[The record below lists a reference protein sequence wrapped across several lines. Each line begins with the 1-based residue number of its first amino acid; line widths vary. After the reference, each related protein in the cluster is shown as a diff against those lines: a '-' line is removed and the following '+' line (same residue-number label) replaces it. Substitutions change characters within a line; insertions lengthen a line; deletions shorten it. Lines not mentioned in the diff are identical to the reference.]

1 MGPQVQDH
9 REVQAGLHAARPHED
24 LQQQPLEAA
33 LRLELL
39 LVVHLAH
46 LALVVP
52 LAALFRGDHQEDLR
66 AHHQEGHRGDHQ
78 EDLRAH
84 HQEDHREDHREGH
97 LEDHRGDHQE
107 DLRAHHQE
115 DLHEDRRE
123 GHQEDHRGD
132 HQEDRQEDHQ
142 EDLREGHQGDHQED
156 LREGHQEDHRGDHH
170 ADHQELLAPVLLE
183 ARGLCSWWRRPAH
196 PSPRSSGA

>member
-1 MGPQVQDH
+1 MQDH

-84 HQEDHREDHREGH
+84 HQED
-97 LEDHRGDHQE
+97 
-107 DLRAHHQE
+107 
-115 DLHEDRRE
+115 LHEDRRE
-123 GHQEDHRGD
+123 GHQEDP
-132 HQEDRQEDHQ
+132 
-142 EDLREGHQGDHQED
+142 
-156 LREGHQEDHRGDHH
+156 RGDHH